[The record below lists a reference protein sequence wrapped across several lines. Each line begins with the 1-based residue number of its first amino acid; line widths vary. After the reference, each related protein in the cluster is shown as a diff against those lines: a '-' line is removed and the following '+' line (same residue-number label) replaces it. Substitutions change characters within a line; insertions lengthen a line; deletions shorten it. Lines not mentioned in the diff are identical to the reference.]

1 MLLIIILKNPVY
13 LWSKSFDILNI
24 CTKFTKNK
32 GSLCDVT
39 AYKNK
44 KNYVNFEN
52 IYDFHYSLQ
61 LINYS
66 PDLFCLDLYIFLN
79 TQL

>member
-1 MLLIIILKNPVY
+1 MNMDYFKVSPVY
-13 LWSKSFDILNI
+13 SWSKSFDILNI

-39 AYKNK
+39 AYKK
-44 KNYVNFEN
+44 INYVNFEN

-61 LINYS
+61 LIYNS
-66 PDLFCLDLYIFLN
+66 FDIFFY
-79 TQL
+79 